1 MSVQWDIQD
10 FLNGQ
15 FHAPA
20 DILLSLSYLSF
31 VHGIKRNQITMT
43 AKQLLQQ
50 RLINQQL
57 VNPTYKN
64 APELVHWCGA
74 IQAQDYE
81 MCKWAVGMRLPGA
94 NSLEIEQCIADGKL
108 VRTHVLR
115 PTWHLVH
122 PDDVRWMLE
131 LSGPYIKQLMGS
143 YNRKLELDDAVFR
156 KSNKVFE
163 KALAGGKQLI
173 RTELAAELQ
182 KAKIATNDLRM
193 NFLLIQAELDM
204 VVCNGGKRDKQI
216 TYALFQE
223 RVPSTPGK
231 NRQEALAAL
240 ALRYFNSHGPAT
252 LKDFS
257 GWSGLPI
264 TAAREALQLVKDQ
277 LNTDTFAGQ
286 EYYGPSQSPEP
297 LSSSNDVLLIPN
309 YDEYLVAYK
318 DRDVIHTAE
327 SPSSLNRDGN
337 PLFSNI
343 ILVKGQIAGTWKRT
357 FKKKEI
363 VVDLFPVTPLNKTT
377 QARLD
382 KEIDRFKQF
391 YS

>member
-1 MSVQWDIQD
+1 
-10 FLNGQ
+10 
-15 FHAPA
+15 
-20 DILLSLSYLSF
+20 
-31 VHGIKRNQITMT
+31 MT

-50 RLINQQL
+50 RLTNQQL
-57 VNPTYKN
+57 AIPAFKN

-81 MCKWAVGMRLPGA
+81 MSKWAVGMRLPHA
-94 NSLEIEQCIADGKL
+94 SQQEIEQCIADGQL

-122 PDDVRWMLE
+122 PGDVRWMLE
-131 LSGPYIKQLMGS
+131 LSSPYIRQLMGS
-143 YNRKLELDDAVFR
+143 YNRKLELNDTIYK

-163 KALAGGKQLI
+163 KVLKNGKQLI

-204 VVCNGGKRDKQI
+204 IICNGGKRDKQI
-216 TYALFQE
+216 TYALFEE
-223 RVPSTPGK
+223 RVPPAAGK
-231 NRQEALAAL
+231 TRQEALAAL

-257 GWSGLPI
+257 GWSGLPV
-264 TAAREALQLVKDQ
+264 TAAREGLQLVQDQ
-277 LNTDTFAGQ
+277 LHTATFG
-286 EYYGPSQSPEP
+286 ELTYYGPTHPAEAQPSA
-297 LSSSNDVLLIPN
+297 NDVLLIPN

-318 DRDVIHTAE
+318 DREVIHNGDSA
-327 SPSSLNRDGN
+327 SALNRDGN

-357 FKKKEI
+357 FKKKDI
-363 VVDLFPVTPLNKTT
+363 VIDLYPITPFNKST

-382 KEIDRFKQF
+382 KEIARFKQF